1 MELILF
7 FAGVLALLL
16 LYLLREN
23 RRHEHNLAQLSL
35 RIHVNGTR
43 GKSGVTRLIAGGLRA
58 GGRKVVAKTTG
69 TAAQLILPDGSE
81 EPLQRRGPANIRENI
96 GLINKAV
103 ALGADTIVFEC
114 MALQPELQNFCER
127 RLIKSHIGVITNV
140 RADHEDV
147 MGKGLANIAAAL
159 ANTIPQNG
167 TLVTTPAAAELLA
180 AHLQGTSMVV
190 ADERE
195 LPAAALEGFPYPVVP
210 ENVALALKVCNLAGV
225 DTATA
230 LAGMRQASPDAG
242 NLHLCTVTLAGQKVR
257 LIDALAANDPDSTA
271 WLWEQY
277 VGRGKQAVVLLN
289 CRPDRKL
296 RTVQLCELLG
306 KVTAGVEKITGT
318 EKITDAEK
326 NIDAEKSIDAE
337 KIKPLAST
345 FILTGDVTFAKHLL
359 HKQNYPEQQI
369 FTLANS
375 ATSSDL
381 AKIMVALASKN
392 SAAEFSAPTEISK
405 AEFSAAAKISE
416 TKISAATANSQPE
429 ILTLFAAGNI
439 KGLPEALRTILN
451 GG

>member
-1 MELILF
+1 
-7 FAGVLALLL
+7 
-16 LYLLREN
+16 
-23 RRHEHNLAQLSL
+23 
-35 RIHVNGTR
+35 
-43 GKSGVTRLIAGGLRA
+43 
-58 GGRKVVAKTTG
+58 VVAKTTG

-180 AHLQGTSMVV
+180 AHLQGTGMVV

-230 LAGMRQASPDAG
+230 LAGMRQAAPDAG
-242 NLHLCTVTLAGQKVR
+242 NLHLCTVTLAGQKVQ

-271 WLWEQY
+271 WLWEHY

-306 KVTAGVEKITGT
+306 KVTAGT
-318 EKITDAEK
+318 
-326 NIDAEKSIDAE
+326 E
-337 KIKPLAST
+337 KIKPLASA

-381 AKIMVALASKN
+381 AKIMATLASKN
-392 SAAEFSAPTEISK
+392 SAAGFSAPTEISK
-405 AEFSAAAKISE
+405 AEL
-416 TKISAATANSQPE
+416 SAATANSQPE

>member
-190 ADERE
+190 ADEQE
-195 LPAAALEGFPYPVVP
+195 LPAAALEGFSYPVVP

-230 LAGMRQASPDAG
+230 LAGMRQAAPDAG
-242 NLHLCTVTLAGQKVR
+242 NLHLCTVTLAGQKVQ

-271 WLWEQY
+271 WLWEHY

-306 KVTAGVEKITGT
+306 KVTAGT
-318 EKITDAEK
+318 
-326 NIDAEKSIDAE
+326 E
-337 KIKPLAST
+337 KIKPLASA

-369 FTLANS
+369 FTLTNS

-381 AKIMVALASKN
+381 AKIMATLASKN
-392 SAAEFSAPTEISK
+392 SAAGFSAPTEISK
-405 AEFSAAAKISE
+405 AEL
-416 TKISAATANSQPE
+416 SAATANSQPE

>member
-1 MELILF
+1 
-7 FAGVLALLL
+7 
-16 LYLLREN
+16 
-23 RRHEHNLAQLSL
+23 
-35 RIHVNGTR
+35 
-43 GKSGVTRLIAGGLRA
+43 
-58 GGRKVVAKTTG
+58 
-69 TAAQLILPDGSE
+69 
-81 EPLQRRGPANIRENI
+81 
-96 GLINKAV
+96 
-103 ALGADTIVFEC
+103 
-114 MALQPELQNFCER
+114 
-127 RLIKSHIGVITNV
+127 
-140 RADHEDV
+140 V

-180 AHLQGTSMVV
+180 AHLQGTGMVV

-230 LAGMRQASPDAG
+230 LAGMKQAAPDAG
-242 NLHLCTVTLAGQKVR
+242 NLHLCTVTLAGQKVQ

-306 KVTAGVEKITGT
+306 KVTAGT
-318 EKITDAEK
+318 
-326 NIDAEKSIDAE
+326 E
-337 KIKPLAST
+337 KIKPLASA

-375 ATSSDL
+375 ATLSDL
-381 AKIMVALASKN
+381 AKIMAALASK
-392 SAAEFSAPTEISK
+392 
-405 AEFSAAAKISE
+405 
-416 TKISAATANSQPE
+416 NSQPE

>member
-16 LYLLREN
+16 LYLLWEN

-195 LPAAALEGFPYPVVP
+195 LPTAALEGFPYPVVP

-271 WLWEQY
+271 WLWEHY

-306 KVTAGVEKITGT
+306 KVTAGTEKITGT
-318 EKITDAEK
+318 EK
-326 NIDAEKSIDAE
+326 SIDTE

-369 FTLANS
+369 FTLTNS

-381 AKIMVALASKN
+381 AKIMATLASKN

-439 KGLPEALRTILN
+439 KGLPEVLRTILN

>member
-7 FAGVLALLL
+7 FAVVLALLL

-180 AHLQGTSMVV
+180 AHLQGTGMVV

-318 EKITDAEK
+318 EK
-326 NIDAEKSIDAE
+326 SIDTE

-405 AEFSAAAKISE
+405 AEFSAA
-416 TKISAATANSQPE
+416 TANSQPE

-439 KGLPEALRTILN
+439 KGLPEVLRTILN

>member
-7 FAGVLALLL
+7 FAVVLALLL

-306 KVTAGVEKITGT
+306 KVTAGTEKITGT
-318 EKITDAEK
+318 EK
-326 NIDAEKSIDAE
+326 SIDTE

-369 FTLANS
+369 FTLTNS

-381 AKIMVALASKN
+381 AKIMATLASKN

>member
-7 FAGVLALLL
+7 FAVVLALLL

-230 LAGMRQASPDAG
+230 LAGMKQAAPDAG
-242 NLHLCTVTLAGQKVR
+242 NLHLCTVTLAGQKVQ

-306 KVTAGVEKITGT
+306 KVTAGT
-318 EKITDAEK
+318 
-326 NIDAEKSIDAE
+326 E
-337 KIKPLAST
+337 KIKPLASA

-381 AKIMVALASKN
+381 AKIMAALASK
-392 SAAEFSAPTEISK
+392 
-405 AEFSAAAKISE
+405 
-416 TKISAATANSQPE
+416 NSQPE

>member
-23 RRHEHNLAQLSL
+23 RRHEHNLAQMSL

-180 AHLQGTSMVV
+180 AHLQGTGMVV

-230 LAGMRQASPDAG
+230 LAGMRQAAPDAG

-306 KVTAGVEKITGT
+306 KVTAGVEKI
-318 EKITDAEK
+318 
-326 NIDAEKSIDAE
+326 
-337 KIKPLAST
+337 KPLASA

-375 ATSSDL
+375 ATPSDL
-381 AKIMVALASKN
+381 TKIMVALASKN
-392 SAAEFSAPTEISK
+392 SAAGFSAPTEISK

>member
-7 FAGVLALLL
+7 FAVVLALLL

-96 GLINKAV
+96 GLINKAL

-180 AHLQGTSMVV
+180 AHLQGTGMVV

-230 LAGMRQASPDAG
+230 LAGMKQAAPDAG
-242 NLHLCTVTLAGQKVR
+242 NLHLCTVTLAGQKVQ

-306 KVTAGVEKITGT
+306 KVTAGT
-318 EKITDAEK
+318 
-326 NIDAEKSIDAE
+326 E
-337 KIKPLAST
+337 KIKPLASA

-381 AKIMVALASKN
+381 AKIMAALASK
-392 SAAEFSAPTEISK
+392 
-405 AEFSAAAKISE
+405 
-416 TKISAATANSQPE
+416 NSQPE

>member
-7 FAGVLALLL
+7 FAVVLALLL

-43 GKSGVTRLIAGGLRA
+43 GKSGVTRLIAGGLRV

-180 AHLQGTSMVV
+180 AHLQGTGMVV

-230 LAGMRQASPDAG
+230 LAGMRQAAPDAG
-242 NLHLCTVTLAGQKVR
+242 NLHLCTVTLAGQKVQ

-306 KVTAGVEKITGT
+306 KVTAGT
-318 EKITDAEK
+318 
-326 NIDAEKSIDAE
+326 E

-369 FTLANS
+369 FTLTNS

-381 AKIMVALASKN
+381 AKIMATLASKN
-392 SAAEFSAPTEISK
+392 SAAGFSAPTEISK
-405 AEFSAAAKISE
+405 AEL
-416 TKISAATANSQPE
+416 SAATANSQPE

>member
-147 MGKGLANIAAAL
+147 MGKGLTNIAAAL

-180 AHLQGTSMVV
+180 AHLQGTGMVV

-230 LAGMRQASPDAG
+230 LAGMRQAAPDAG
-242 NLHLCTVTLAGQKVR
+242 NLHLCTVTLAGQKVQ

-306 KVTAGVEKITGT
+306 KVTAGTEKITGT
-318 EKITDAEK
+318 EK
-326 NIDAEKSIDAE
+326 SIDTE

-405 AEFSAAAKISE
+405 AEFSAA
-416 TKISAATANSQPE
+416 TANSQPE

-439 KGLPEALRTILN
+439 KGLPEVLRTILN

>member
-180 AHLQGTSMVV
+180 AHLQGTGMVV

-230 LAGMRQASPDAG
+230 LAGMRQAAPDAG
-242 NLHLCTVTLAGQKVR
+242 NLHLCTVTLAGQKVQ

-271 WLWEQY
+271 WLWEHY

-306 KVTAGVEKITGT
+306 KVTAGT
-318 EKITDAEK
+318 
-326 NIDAEKSIDAE
+326 E
-337 KIKPLAST
+337 KIKPLASA

-375 ATSSDL
+375 ATLSDL
-381 AKIMVALASKN
+381 AKIMAALASK
-392 SAAEFSAPTEISK
+392 
-405 AEFSAAAKISE
+405 
-416 TKISAATANSQPE
+416 NSQPE

>member
-96 GLINKAV
+96 GLINKAL

-147 MGKGLANIAAAL
+147 MGKGLTNIAAAL

-195 LPAAALEGFPYPVVP
+195 LPAAALERFPYPVVP

-242 NLHLCTVTLAGQKVR
+242 NLHLCTVTLAGQKVQ

-306 KVTAGVEKITGT
+306 KVTAGVEKI
-318 EKITDAEK
+318 
-326 NIDAEKSIDAE
+326 
-337 KIKPLAST
+337 KPLASA

-381 AKIMVALASKN
+381 AKIMAALASKN
-392 SAAEFSAPTEISK
+392 SAAGFSAPTEISK
-405 AEFSAAAKISE
+405 AEL
-416 TKISAATANSQPE
+416 SAATANSQPE

>member
-271 WLWEQY
+271 WLWEHY

-306 KVTAGVEKITGT
+306 KVTAGV
-318 EKITDAEK
+318 
-326 NIDAEKSIDAE
+326 E

-405 AEFSAAAKISE
+405 AEFSAA
-416 TKISAATANSQPE
+416 TANSQPE

>member
-180 AHLQGTSMVV
+180 AHLQGTGMVV

-230 LAGMRQASPDAG
+230 LAGMKQAAPDAG
-242 NLHLCTVTLAGQKVR
+242 NLHLCTVTLAGQKVQ

-271 WLWEQY
+271 WLWEHY

-306 KVTAGVEKITGT
+306 KVTAGTEKITGT
-318 EKITDAEK
+318 EK
-326 NIDAEKSIDAE
+326 SIDTE

-381 AKIMVALASKN
+381 AKIMATLASKN
-392 SAAEFSAPTEISK
+392 SK
-405 AEFSAAAKISE
+405 

>member
-180 AHLQGTSMVV
+180 AHLQGTGMVV

-242 NLHLCTVTLAGQKVR
+242 NLHLCTVTLAGQKVQ

-306 KVTAGVEKITGT
+306 KVTAGVEKI
-318 EKITDAEK
+318 
-326 NIDAEKSIDAE
+326 
-337 KIKPLAST
+337 KPLASA

>member
-16 LYLLREN
+16 MYFLWEN
-23 RRHEHNLAQLSL
+23 RRHEHNLAQLSW

-58 GGRKVVAKTTG
+58 GGRQVVAKTTG

-81 EPLQRRGPANIRENI
+81 RPLKRRGPANIRENI
-96 GLINKAV
+96 GLIKKAV
-103 ALGADTIVFEC
+103 DLGADTIVFEC

-140 RADHEDV
+140 RKDHEDV
-147 MGKGLANIAAAL
+147 MGKGLSNIAAAL

-167 TLVTTPAAAELLA
+167 ILVTTTAAAGLLA
-180 AHLQGTSMVV
+180 PHLTGIKMVV

-195 LPAAALEGFPYPVVP
+195 LPAAALQGFPYPVVP
-210 ENVALALKVCNLAGV
+210 DNVALALQVCALAGV

-230 LAGMRQASPDAG
+230 LAGMRQAAPDAG
-242 NLHLCTVTLAGQKVR
+242 NLHLSTVTLAGQTVQ

-271 WLWEQY
+271 WLWEHY

-306 KVTAGVEKITGT
+306 TGAAG
-318 EKITDAEK
+318 AE
-326 NIDAEKSIDAE
+326 NIKS
-337 KIKPLAST
+337 LASA
-345 FILTGDVTFAKHLL
+345 FILTGDVTFAKHIL

-369 FTLANS
+369 FTLPAG
-375 ATSSDL
+375 ATRDDL
-381 AKIMVALASKN
+381 AIIVVALASQN
-392 SAAEFSAPTEISK
+392 P
-405 AEFSAAAKISE
+405 AKG
-416 TKISAATANSQPE
+416 

-439 KGLPEALRTILN
+439 KGVPEALCNILN

>member
-242 NLHLCTVTLAGQKVR
+242 NLHLCTVTLAGQKVQ

-271 WLWEQY
+271 WLWEHY

-306 KVTAGVEKITGT
+306 KVTAGTEKITGT
-318 EKITDAEK
+318 EK
-326 NIDAEKSIDAE
+326 SIDTE

-345 FILTGDVTFAKHLL
+345 FILAGDVTFAKHLL

-381 AKIMVALASKN
+381 AKIMATLATKN

-405 AEFSAAAKISE
+405 AEF
-416 TKISAATANSQPE
+416 SAATANSQPE

-439 KGLPEALRTILN
+439 KGLPEVLRTILN

>member
-147 MGKGLANIAAAL
+147 MGKGLTNIAAAL

-180 AHLQGTSMVV
+180 AHLQGTGMVV

-306 KVTAGVEKITGT
+306 KVTAGT
-318 EKITDAEK
+318 
-326 NIDAEKSIDAE
+326 E
-337 KIKPLAST
+337 KIKPLASA

-375 ATSSDL
+375 ATLSDL
-381 AKIMVALASKN
+381 AKIMAALASKN

>member
-306 KVTAGVEKITGT
+306 KVTAGVEKI
-318 EKITDAEK
+318 
-326 NIDAEKSIDAE
+326 
-337 KIKPLAST
+337 KPLASA

-381 AKIMVALASKN
+381 AKIMATLASKN
-392 SAAEFSAPTEISK
+392 SK
-405 AEFSAAAKISE
+405 

>member
-96 GLINKAV
+96 GLINKAL

-147 MGKGLANIAAAL
+147 MGKGLTNIAAAL

-195 LPAAALEGFPYPVVP
+195 LPAAALERFPYPVVP

-242 NLHLCTVTLAGQKVR
+242 NLHLCTVTLAGQKVQ

-271 WLWEQY
+271 WLWEHY

-306 KVTAGVEKITGT
+306 KVTAGVEKI
-318 EKITDAEK
+318 
-326 NIDAEKSIDAE
+326 
-337 KIKPLAST
+337 KPLASA

-369 FTLANS
+369 FTLTNS

-381 AKIMVALASKN
+381 AKIMATLASKN
-392 SAAEFSAPTEISK
+392 SAAGFSAPTEISK
-405 AEFSAAAKISE
+405 AEL
-416 TKISAATANSQPE
+416 SAATANSQPE